1 MRLFYATLGIATG
14 VGMPFFPVWLAFQG
28 LDPVEIGIILAIPMV
43 VRIFFVPL
51 TTRLADRYNMLR
63 GAIIIASIGSALGNI
78 AITFSHTFLTLIAAM
93 MVVAAIFFTPTFP
106 LADAYALRG
115 LTERGRT
122 YGPVRLWSSAAYIA
136 ANLGSGFSSV

>member
-1 MRLFYATLGIATG
+1 
-14 VGMPFFPVWLAFQG
+14 
-28 LDPVEIGIILAIPMV
+28 MV

-78 AITFSHTFLTLIAAM
+78 GDHFLATALFVIAAVM
-93 MVVAAIFFTPTFP
+93 TVAAIFFTPTFP
-106 LADAYALRG
+106 IADAYALRG

-136 ANLGSGFSSV
+136 ANLGSGLLIGMMPKDGIMWLINSSFVVGHRCWPSCSSR

>member
-1 MRLFYATLGIATG
+1 MRRFTRTLGIATG

-28 LDPVEIGIILAIPMV
+28 TRLRVEIGIILAIPMV

-78 AITFSHTFLTLIAAM
+78 AHRVS
-93 MVVAAIFFTPTFP
+93 
-106 LADAYALRG
+106 
-115 LTERGRT
+115 RT
-122 YGPVRLWSSAAYIA
+122 RF
-136 ANLGSGFSSV
+136 FSSPR